1 MNPAGSGNG
10 PVGAR
15 PPPFAES
22 VGGDH
27 VTLAASSCAEDELE
41 IALFTTDAALA
52 RAAKSARI
60 DSLVVDWEHAD
71 KRNRQAGHPTQIGC
85 DTPEDARRLC
95 AVAQLPVTVR
105 IDNVPGRIDSQVELA
120 LDCGARRI
128 MLPMAASVAEVER
141 FLRTVDGRALTLV
154 QIETQPLVDQCADL
168 ASLPWDCAYI
178 GLNDLMI
185 SRGADWLWWP
195 LLDGTVE
202 HIFRTL
208 EGRAVGFGGV
218 TVLSGGSPIPFVHLL
233 GEMARLGCRLS
244 FLRQSFH
251 REIPGRELAAEIAA
265 VRACWRAL
273 RQRAAAAAER
283 DRLRL
288 VQLLSGLTPD
298 AAAPPA
304 GRDA

>member
-1 MNPAGSGNG
+1 MTAEPPSSPA
-10 PVGAR
+10 
-15 PPPFAES
+15 
-22 VGGDH
+22 
-27 VTLAASSCAEDELE
+27 DELQLS
-41 IALFTTDAALA
+41 LFTTDAQLA
-52 RAAKSARI
+52 GAAEAAGI
-60 DSLVVDWEHAD
+60 DGLVVDWERAD
-71 KRNRQAGHPTQIGC
+71 KRDRQSGHPTQIGC
-85 DTPEDARRLC
+85 DTPDDARRL
-95 AVAQLPVTVR
+95 AAAARIPVTVR
-105 IDNVPGRIDSQVELA
+105 IDNVPGQLGAQVDLA

-154 QIETQPLVDQCADL
+154 QIETQPLVDQCAGL

-202 HIFRTL
+202 HIYRTL

-218 TVLSGGSPIPFVHLL
+218 TVLGGGSPIPFVHLL

-251 REIPGRELAAEIAA
+251 REITGRDLAAEIAA

-273 RQRAAAAAER
+273 RQRSATAAER
-283 DRLRL
+283 DRLRF
-288 VQLLSGLTPD
+288 VHMLSRLAPG

-304 GRDA
+304 GRTA